1 MLGEPAAGPG
11 VASVTGAS
19 ANSIG
24 GSTGGYLTDIP
35 RAPEF
40 DGTLALRREGYLF
53 ISNRCE
59 RLRSDAFRTRI
70 MFRPVVCMRGSAAAE
85 AFYGEDRFTR
95 AGAIPPTVLMLLQDR
110 GSVQFLDG
118 PAHRRRKQLFM
129 SVMTPGSIARLV
141 DLFEDA
147 WSLRQAAWDTRRDV
161 VLLDELRLTLMQ
173 AACAWSGLELTSREV
188 RRRTHEAAEMIVGG
202 GSVGPRNWRALV
214 LRSRAER
221 WARRMIRQVRSGD
234 APVSRDS
241 PLDHIASHHDVEG
254 RQLTTKSAAVE
265 LLNLLRPIMAVSH
278 YIVFAAL
285 ALHRNPPYA
294 ERVRTGDSRFAQ
306 AFALEVRRHAPLFPA
321 IGGRVK
327 VPFEFL
333 GHRFSRG
340 DWVLL
345 DLYGTNHDA
354 RTWPQPDAFQPE
366 RFLDRVPSAFDLVPQ
381 GGGSHAA
388 THRCAGEW
396 ATEALL
402 KSAIRRLAGMR
413 YAVPEQDLTVDLS
426 SFPALPKSGFAI
438 RIGQPMS

>member
-1 MLGEPAAGPG
+1 L
-11 VASVTGAS
+11 TG
-19 ANSIG
+19 
-24 GSTGGYLTDIP
+24 IP

-59 RLRSDAFRTRI
+59 RLRSDAFRIRI
-70 MFRPVVCMRGSAAAE
+70 MLRPVVCMRGSAAAE
-85 AFYGEDRFTR
+85 TFYGEGRFTR
-95 AGAIPPTVLMLLQDR
+95 VGAMPPIVLMLLQDR
-110 GSVQFLDG
+110 GSVQLLDG
-118 PAHRRRKQLFM
+118 AAHHRRKQLFM
-129 SVMTPGSIARLV
+129 SAMTPGSIARLV

-147 WSLRQAAWDTRRDV
+147 WSLRQATWGARHDV
-161 VLLDELRLTLMQ
+161 VLLDELRLMLMQ

-188 RRRTHEAAEMIVGG
+188 RRRTREASEMIVGA
-202 GSVGPRNWRALV
+202 GSVGPRNWRSLV

-234 APVSRDS
+234 APVTRNS
-241 PLDHIASHHDVEG
+241 PLDHIASHHDIEG

-265 LLNLLRPIMAVSH
+265 LLNLLRPIVAVSH

-294 ERVRTGDSRFAQ
+294 EQIRTGENRFLQ

-333 GHRFSRG
+333 GHRFSLG

-345 DLYGTNHDA
+345 DLYGTNHDPK
-354 RTWPQPDAFQPE
+354 TWPQPDAFRPE

-381 GGGSHAA
+381 GGGDHVT

-396 ATEALL
+396 ASEALL
-402 KSAIRRLAGMR
+402 KAATRRFAGMQ
-413 YAVPEQDLTVDLS
+413 YAVPEQDLTVDLAS
-426 SFPALPKSGFAI
+426 LPALPKSGFVI
-438 RIGQPMS
+438 RFGQPLG